1 MQQHIRTEHL
11 DEIRVLGFGTGAGLG
26 LEVGGEAVYAFVFY
40 LQLAAADPVV
50 EHFVQVGEA
59 ELVD

>member
-1 MQQHIRTEHL
+1 M
-11 DEIRVLGFGTGAGLG
+11 G